1 MGSFTQP
8 YTDPLFPCGW
18 EGAQVTDFPKMRQTD
33 WPFCYIIILKLY
45 NLNCFVPLPS
55 LDSCLDS
62 FDWTTE
68 SESINENS
76 ASFFNLFCMEASN
89 DEDNLAC
96 MLLTQPR
103 CSDWWQHPAV
113 SARPSNRPR
122 LPRAWPPLEETPHET
137 IPRLHKRK
145 DEMRSIEV
153 IHQQARLLAPDKKGA
168 QKTVLL
174 WTLKQCRVE
183 HSFLSLMIKFYLV
196 PPPTPTHRG
205 RDKKL
210 LESGGKVQILSI
222 DSG

>member
-1 MGSFTQP
+1 
-8 YTDPLFPCGW
+8 
-18 EGAQVTDFPKMRQTD
+18 MRQND
-33 WPFCYIIILKLY
+33 WPFCHIIILKLY
-45 NLNCFVPLPS
+45 NLHCFVPLPS

-76 ASFFNLFCMEASN
+76 ASSFSLFCMEASD
-89 DEDNLAC
+89 DEDSLDC

-145 DEMRSIEV
+145 EEMRSIEV
-153 IHQQARLLAPDKKGA
+153 IYQQARK
-168 QKTVLL
+168 
-174 WTLKQCRVE
+174 CNFFSI
-183 HSFLSLMIKFYLV
+183 SFWRQMV
-196 PPPTPTHRG
+196 RG
-205 RDKKL
+205 RRRL
-210 LESGGKVQILSI
+210 CFCELWNSVVWNTIFLV
-222 DSG
+222 

>member
-1 MGSFTQP
+1 MCQS
-8 YTDPLFPCGW
+8 
-18 EGAQVTDFPKMRQTD
+18 D
-33 WPFCYIIILKLY
+33 WPFCHIIILKLY
-45 NLNCFVPLPS
+45 NLHCFVPLPS

-76 ASFFNLFCMEASN
+76 ASSFSLFCMEASD
-89 DEDNLAC
+89 DEDSLDC

-122 LPRAWPPLEETPHET
+122 LPRVWPPLEETPHET

-145 DEMRSIEV
+145 EEMRSIEV
-153 IHQQARLLAPDKKGA
+153 IHQQARKCNFFFKQLLAPDGKGA
-168 QKTVLL
+168 QKIVLL

-183 HSFLSLMIKFYLV
+183 HSLLSLMMKFYQV
-196 PPPTPTHRG
+196 PPLPPEEEPNSYWRAG
-205 RDKKL
+205 ERFKFY
-210 LESGGKVQILSI
+210 Q
-222 DSG
+222 